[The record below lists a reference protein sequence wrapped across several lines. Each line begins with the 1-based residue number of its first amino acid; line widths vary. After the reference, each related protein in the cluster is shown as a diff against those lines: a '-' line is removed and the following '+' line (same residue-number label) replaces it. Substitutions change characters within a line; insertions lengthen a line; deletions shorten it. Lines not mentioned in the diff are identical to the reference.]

1 MVVSLSS
8 FLEKKTKQ
16 KTGILHLKLCNS
28 GRVYNAFQEIIH
40 WDKMRFQIIKSLQ
53 ESENYTMSNFN
64 HNFKDVSSHEAPSE
78 AAICLDYR
86 LVSHFHNSLENT
98 EIQT

>member
-16 KTGILHLKLCNS
+16 KTDILHLKLFNS
-28 GRVYNAFQEIIH
+28 GRVYNPFQEIIH
-40 WDKMRFQIIKSLQ
+40 GDNMRFQIIKSLE

-64 HNFKDVSSHEAPSE
+64 HNFKDVRSHEGTKWSSNMP
-78 AAICLDYR
+78 R
-86 LVSHFHNSLENT
+86 L
-98 EIQT
+98 QTSFPFS